1 MSSVGWIG
9 SGWDGCRVALR
20 PGRSRALP
28 LNAGSVA
35 RGFSCYL
42 VYKCGGPIIVFGMPK
57 KKKTPTKLSPVV
69 VALRQVVADSYAV
82 LGQTHIC
89 HWNVRGHNFFS
100 LHTAFEAQYT
110 ELFMAVDEIAER
122 IRALGALA
130 PGGLG
135 NLAKMAGIKEIEE
148 DTAADAMVRHLI
160 EANKRLVADLQK
172 ARDAAGAAKDAETED
187 LMIGRIQV
195 HEKTIWM
202 LESFLAA

>member
-1 MSSVGWIG
+1 
-9 SGWDGCRVALR
+9 
-20 PGRSRALP
+20 
-28 LNAGSVA
+28 
-35 RGFSCYL
+35 
-42 VYKCGGPIIVFGMPK
+42 MPK
-57 KKKTPTKLSPVV
+57 KKVSTSKSDKVIT
-69 VALRQVVADSYAV
+69 ALRQVVADSYAV

-100 LHTAFEAQYT
+100 LHGAFEMQYT
-110 ELFMAVDEIAER
+110 ELFTAIDEIAER
-122 IRALGALA
+122 IRALGSLA

-148 DTAADAMVRHLI
+148 DATADDMVAHLVA
-160 EANKRLVADLQK
+160 ANKKLVLNLRK
-172 ARDAAGAAKDAETED
+172 ARDLAGEANDSQTED